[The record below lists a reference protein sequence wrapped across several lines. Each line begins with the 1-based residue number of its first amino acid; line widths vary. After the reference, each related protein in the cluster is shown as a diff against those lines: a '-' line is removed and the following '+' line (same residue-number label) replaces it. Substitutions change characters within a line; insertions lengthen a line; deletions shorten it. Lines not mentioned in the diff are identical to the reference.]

1 MANRTKNRVPAAL
14 RIPTFITNP
23 SKLEWEN
30 ALTITEDK
38 KAHMMRTRKIIKL
51 EYKNGEFYFDDIP
64 ESQIDWSEILADNQT
79 NEDIMPLAVLFSA
92 VEQQMEKEIRNEAE
106 IDWDTLDSKEVEVY
120 VPELMKKMG
129 LQTNISRLQVGKLIE
144 KIMGYENIIGCIPR
158 IECGELVGYVF
169 SRVMV
174 WKEYDTK
181 SNTIKFESP
190 YMYRL
195 KHSMYLDSLVYDG
208 DYPVLKNNGRQKRIP
223 TMSRL
228 LKGRSKYTYGYEIAR
243 YICNYIE
250 TLGGTGDRVPRV
262 SFGKIIEKCPDL
274 QSALEKSKPADR
286 NKLMKRAFKEGLVI
300 LDKDSRLREA
310 YIDIQIPD
318 TDAIEK
324 KKKWSDYVTSYG
336 RRNDFFWTFPHK
348 GRNPKYLP
356 DEILE

>member
-106 IDWDTLDSKEVEVY
+106 IDWDTIRSKEVVVY

-129 LQTNISRLQVGKLIE
+129 LQTNVSRLQVGKLIE

-158 IECGELVGYVF
+158 IECGELVGYIF

-174 WKEYDTK
+174 WKKYDTK
-181 SNTIKFESP
+181 SNTIIFESP
-190 YMYRL
+190 YMYDL

-208 DYPVLKNNGRQKRIP
+208 DYPVLKSNGHQKRIP
-223 TMSRL
+223 TTSRL
-228 LKGRSKYTYGYEIAR
+228 LQGRSKYTYGYEIAK
-243 YICNYIE
+243 YICNYLVR
-250 TLGGTGDRVPRV
+250 LGGGGERIPRV
-262 SFGKIIEKCPDL
+262 TAYTIVQNCNDL
-274 QSALEKSKPADR
+274 KNALDKLSPKHR
-286 NKLMKRAFKEGLVI
+286 NNTLERAFKEGMRI
-300 LDKDSRLREA
+300 LDKESRLREA
-310 YIDIQIPD
+310 FVNISIPD
-318 TDAIEK
+318 TDKMEK
-324 KKKWSDYVTSYG
+324 DDWKPFIPTYSRLGDVI
-336 RRNDFFWTFPHK
+336 WTFPHE
-348 GRNPKYLP
+348 GRNPDFVQ
-356 DEILE
+356 DELLY